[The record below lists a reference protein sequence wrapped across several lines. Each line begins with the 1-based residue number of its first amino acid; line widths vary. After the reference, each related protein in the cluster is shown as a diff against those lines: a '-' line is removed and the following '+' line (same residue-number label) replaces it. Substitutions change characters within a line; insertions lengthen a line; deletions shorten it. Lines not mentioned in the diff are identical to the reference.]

1 MRHFRLVPSWLRFL
15 IIVLLVVGTFFRFF
29 NLSGKVYWHDEIYT
43 SLRVSG
49 YTAAEVKQR
58 IFNEPII
65 SQESFAKFQRP
76 NLEKGLGDTINS
88 LAIEDPQHPPLYY
101 IITRFWVGIFGNSVA
116 AIRSLSA
123 VISLLAFPCVYWL
136 CRELFNVPL
145 SVPFLA
151 IALMAVSPI
160 HLVLAQEAQAYIL
173 WLVTILLC
181 SASLLRAMRLESE
194 DKDATRIVAWGIYA
208 AMLAISLYT
217 FLLSV
222 FVAVAHGIYVIS
234 IARLRFTKTVRAYL
248 LASLT
253 GFLIFTPWMLIII
266 ANFRQFDSSTS
277 LTNIQ
282 LPLGI
287 LIQSWLMQVNRIFF
301 DVNFGFENPVSYLIT
316 PIFLLL
322 VGYAIYCLC
331 LTTNFRVWSFIVILI
346 VVPALPLMLVDLIFG
361 RIDSLSEWY
370 LIPSYLGIQ
379 LAVAYLLATQLYNGS
394 YSRRVIWQI
403 ILALVII
410 CGLISYRVSCQS
422 DTWWSKVISYSNPK
436 VARIINKAAR
446 PLVISDGSGIN
457 YGNIFSLS
465 YLVESKVKFQLVKEQ
480 DIPQIYNGFSDI
492 FLFNPSESWR
502 QAIKAK
508 YQSKTII
515 IYGDSHYLVWKLL
528 QPRILQQRTL
538 PRGKKSSSG

>member
-1 MRHFRLVPSWLRFL
+1 MRHLTLVPSWLRFL

-29 NLSGKVYWHDEIYT
+29 NLGGKVYWHDEIYT
-43 SLRVSG
+43 SLRISG

-58 IFNEPII
+58 IFNERII

-76 NLEKGLGDTINS
+76 HLEKGLGDTINS
-88 LAIEDPQHPPLYY
+88 LAIEDPQQPPLYY
-101 IITRFWVGIFGNSVA
+101 IITRFWVGIFGNSVT

-160 HLVLAQEAQAYIL
+160 HLALAQEAQAYII

-208 AMLAISLYT
+208 VMLAISLYT

-222 FVAVAHGIYVIS
+222 FVAVAHGIYVIT

-253 GFLIFTPWMLIII
+253 GFLIFAPWMLIII
-266 ANFRQFDSSTS
+266 ANFWQFDSSTS
-277 LTNIQ
+277 SINIQ

-301 DVNFGFENPVSYLIT
+301 DLNFGFENPISYLIT
-316 PIFLLL
+316 PIFLIL
-322 VGYAIYCLC
+322 VGYAIYFLC
-331 LTTNFRVWSFIVILI
+331 LTTNFRVWFFIVILI
-346 VVPALPLMLVDLIFG
+346 AVPALALMLTYLIFRG
-361 RIDSLSEWY
+361 INSRSEWY
-370 LIPSYLGIQ
+370 LIPSYLGVE

-394 YSRRVIWQI
+394 YSRRVIWQT

-422 DTWWSKVISYSNPK
+422 ETWWNKVISYSNPK
-436 VARIINKAAR
+436 VAKIINQAAR

-465 YLVESKVKFQLVKEQ
+465 YLVEPKVKFQLVKQ
-480 DIPQIYNGFSDI
+480 QVIPQIPNGFSDI

-515 IYGDSHYLVWKLL
+515 IYGDKHYLVWKLI
-528 QPRILQQRTL
+528 QPRILWQRAL
-538 PRGKKSSSG
+538 PRRKKILSG